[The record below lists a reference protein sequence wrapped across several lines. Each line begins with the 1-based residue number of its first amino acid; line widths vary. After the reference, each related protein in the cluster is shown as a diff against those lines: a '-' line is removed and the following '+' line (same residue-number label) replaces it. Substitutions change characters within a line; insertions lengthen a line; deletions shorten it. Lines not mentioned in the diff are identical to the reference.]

1 MYLIH
6 LSAAKIERE
15 WLDYLFPW
23 HFFSLSRLIFLDK
36 RKRWSDPGQVTF
48 YFRYFL
54 PDICYFQQLLIHL
67 LHQWTDLYS
76 FDPPT
81 SICACKMAFQKKK
94 KKCKNSFGNG
104 KESVASIL
112 PGWQDW
118 TLTGNRT
125 SSLEFPDHFWLT
137 VTHLEVQ
144 TASVTLWRSWVAKEY
159 SSGLSSNY
167 QVAAKKKKFKNNFCA
182 HGWPVEQMVQG
193 EQTDEEEWRSDPSG
207 NGNISQGSSALQSVL
222 FSGSKC
228 FRTC

>member
-76 FDPPT
+76 FDPTT

-94 KKCKNSFGNG
+94 NVK
-104 KESVASIL
+104 IL
-112 PGWQDW
+112 LETVKSQLHRYYRDDKIELWLG
-118 TLTGNRT
+118 TEHL
-125 SSLEFPDHFWLT
+125 SLEFPDNFWLT
-137 VTHLEVQ
+137 VTDLEVQ

-167 QVAAKKKKFKNNFCA
+167 QVAAKKIFKSHFCA

-207 NGNISQGSSALQSVL
+207 NSNISQGSSALQSVL